1 MTNKTQR
8 EFDVVLW
15 GASGFT
21 GALVAEIYG
30 VQRAGTLNGMLTLV
44 HQLGGA
50 AAVFGAGLIF
60 DLSGSYTPFFIV
72 AAATLAFASMM
83 SWILRERSCS
93 VRYGQAGPQL
103 AGEAG

>member
-72 AAATLAFASMM
+72 AAATLARRWSG
-83 SWILRERSCS
+83 RSPSRPSTSSSTRARAPSAPCS
-93 VRYGQAGPQL
+93 RC
-103 AGEAG
+103 